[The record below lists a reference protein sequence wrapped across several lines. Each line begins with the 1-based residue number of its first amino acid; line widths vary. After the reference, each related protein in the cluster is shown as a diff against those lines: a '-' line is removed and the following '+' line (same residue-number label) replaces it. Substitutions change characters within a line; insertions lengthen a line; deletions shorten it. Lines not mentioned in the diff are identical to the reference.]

1 MLTSYGILLQYIQ
14 IARVFFCVGRYYNPA
29 NAEMVAPG
37 SYLKI
42 FYRSYQP
49 GTRLIVRATEEKLWI
64 RVRVIY
70 WPGCQRIWTP
80 HLRGS

>member
-1 MLTSYGILLQYIQ
+1 MLTSYGMLLQYMQ
-14 IARVFFCVGRYYNPA
+14 IARVFFFVGRYYNPA

-49 GTRLIVRATEEKLWI
+49 GTRLNV
-64 RVRVIY
+64 
-70 WPGCQRIWTP
+70 
-80 HLRGS
+80 